1 MLRMLV
7 SAILVCSR
15 RENMDDRIVACW
27 QWNKSK
33 RFSMSDVSS
42 SLRTVCDVEKRCE
55 AMMSD
60 EDNETRRWKDGS
72 YYDSQMVA
80 QLSDPGYAAAEVS
93 IADFSRSGNIV
104 GEMPEPSMQIF
115 IKTLTVSYC
124 DACMQ
129 GVPCFLLTFPLYLAI
144 ALEEDHHIHSM
155 GNAKVAG
162 DSHEKTEKGKVWWRL
177 DYGFFWIFVF
187 FDEKCESWD
196 RNLDINDV
204 LRDSARRW
212 AASQDFLHSL
222 QESNKIRKNW

>member
-72 YYDSQMVA
+72 YCDSQMVA
-80 QLSDPGYAAAEVS
+80 QLSDPGYAARYGDKSNEVL
-93 IADFSRSGNIV
+93 IADFSRSGNTV

-129 GVPCFLLTFPLYLAI
+129 G
-144 ALEEDHHIHSM
+144 
-155 GNAKVAG
+155 
-162 DSHEKTEKGKVWWRL
+162 
-177 DYGFFWIFVF
+177 FFVS
-187 FDEKCESWD
+187 C
-196 RNLDINDV
+196 
-204 LRDSARRW
+204 
-212 AASQDFLHSL
+212 
-222 QESNKIRKNW
+222 